1 MGQFVTQQVYIQ
13 HYKDLLAKTRK
24 RILDEFQKLSY
35 YEMDALEH
43 RVGEL
48 KKKIGFASSGKQTA
62 FYIDG

>member
-13 HYKDLLAKTRK
+13 HYQDLLATTRK
-24 RILDEFQKLSY
+24 RIVDEFSTLDFCK
-35 YEMDALEH
+35 MDALEH

-48 KKKIGFASSGKQTA
+48 KKKIGFARSGKQTA